1 VEQILLVPEGKDASL
16 CKIQVLTRATFVHKE
31 EFMEHERKDK
41 VIAVRVTP
49 KQYAQV
55 KELVKEK
62 YITAS
67 TLGRVLIEMYLRQ
80 EVQI

>member
-1 VEQILLVPEGKDASL
+1 MEQEK
-16 CKIQVLTRATFVHKE
+16 
-31 EFMEHERKDK
+31 KDK

-49 KQYAQV
+49 KQYAEV
-55 KELVKEK
+55 KELVKQK

-80 EVQI
+80 EVKI

>member
-1 VEQILLVPEGKDASL
+1 MEQEK
-16 CKIQVLTRATFVHKE
+16 
-31 EFMEHERKDK
+31 KDK
-41 VIAVRVTP
+41 VIGVRLTDR
-49 KQYAQV
+49 QYNEVMKLA
-55 KELVKEK
+55 KEK

>member
-1 VEQILLVPEGKDASL
+1 MAQEK
-16 CKIQVLTRATFVHKE
+16 
-31 EFMEHERKDK
+31 KDK

-55 KELVKEK
+55 KEMVKEK

-67 TLGRVLIEMYLRQ
+67 TLGRVLFELYLRE
-80 EVQI
+80 EVKI

>member
-1 VEQILLVPEGKDASL
+1 MEQEK
-16 CKIQVLTRATFVHKE
+16 
-31 EFMEHERKDK
+31 KDK

-55 KELVKEK
+55 KKLATKK

-67 TLGRVLIEMYLRQ
+67 TLGRVLIEMYLRE
-80 EVQI
+80 EVKI